1 MNKYNARKCR
11 MGDQVYDSRKEMQ
24 RHKELLI
31 LEKAGKITDLKRQV
45 SFTLLPGQR
54 EIIEKDG
61 VTKIGKVIERGV
73 YYTADFVYWENGKLV
88 VEDVKGVKT
97 RDYILRRKMMLYFHG
112 IRIREV

>member
-11 MGDQVYDSRKEMQ
+11 MGDEVYDSKKEMQ
-24 RHKELLI
+24 RHQELLL
-31 LEKAGKITDLKRQV
+31 LEKTGQIQGLKRQV
-45 SFTLLPGQR
+45 VFHLLPTQR
-54 EIIEKDG
+54 ETVMKKG
-61 VTKIGKVIERGV
+61 VPKSGRVLEREV
-73 YYTADFVYWENGKLV
+73 LYTADFVYMENGKLV